1 MKTNEKHRLTFSKTN
16 FLLQGSGLFSSKYE
30 KIQLLG
36 SGGFAKVYR
45 VQHLMTKEAFA
56 CKELPVKK
64 IKDKEKFKNEINI
77 MSKCDHPNIIK
88 LVEIYEDRM
97 FIELIMEECFGGTLF
112 DRLYKNMEEEG
123 EAFSE
128 KEAAKIFK
136 QIMSAIYYCHKQGIA
151 HRDLKMEN
159 VLFLYKT
166 KDSPIKVIDFGLS
179 EFQSLPENLLEII
192 SGEKNMMMTGY
203 VGTPHY
209 ISPEVING
217 KYNQKCDIWSAGVIL
232 YAMLSGSFPFDGKSD
247 KDIYKAIIKRKY
259 DFKKDVWKNI
269 SNEAKDLIN
278 HLLCDE
284 DKRYTAE
291 MVLNHGLCIWLLM
304 QLELFLN

>member
-1 MKTNEKHRLTFSKTN
+1 
-16 FLLQGSGLFSSKYE
+16 
-30 KIQLLG
+30 
-36 SGGFAKVYR
+36 
-45 VQHLMTKEAFA
+45 
-56 CKELPVKK
+56 
-64 IKDKEKFKNEINI
+64 
-77 MSKCDHPNIIK
+77 
-88 LVEIYEDRM
+88 
-97 FIELIMEECFGGTLF
+97 MEECFGGTLF

-209 ISPEVING
+209 ISPEVIKG

-278 HLLCDE
+278 HIF
-284 DKRYTAE
+284 
-291 MVLNHGLCIWLLM
+291 M
-304 QLELFLN
+304 